1 VFPLLERKRWT
12 MGAYVNPDNDGFQTS
27 VNSRIYVD
35 KTDMIEYT
43 NMVMDTEEKYI
54 CVSRP
59 RRFGKSMAA
68 KMLAAYYSR
77 GCDSKELFQYLNIA
91 KVKSFGKNLNQCD
104 VLYLDIQW
112 FRSIVKGK
120 GISDQLL
127 FYIQTEVIGELAE
140 EYPEYVDEKA
150 QSLPEVLGRLYT
162 KANKKFIIII
172 DEWDCIFRE
181 DKNNTALQEEFITF
195 LRGLFKGGL
204 ADKFVKLAYI
214 TGILPIKKYGTQ
226 SALNNFDEYSMTDSG
241 FFARYVGFT
250 ADEVDE
256 LCRKYGMDFAEAQ
269 QWYDGYCF
277 TKAPHI
283 YNPRSI
289 VKSMLSGE
297 FGNYWTE
304 TETYESLKGYI
315 NLNYSGL
322 KDSIISMLG
331 GGVCEIDTG
340 SFQNDM
346 TSFKNKDDIMTL
358 LVHLG
363 YLSYDK
369 SDKKV
374 YIPNEEI
381 REEFLRVV
389 KNGNWDDMIRIVTG
403 SKQLLDATIME
414 YEDIVASKIQM
425 VHEDSTSILNYN
437 DENALSCVITL
448 AYISARTDYI
458 MIREMPSGK
467 GFADIVF
474 LPKRNSDKPAIVVE
488 LKWNKSLEGAISQIE
503 KKNYVKALENY
514 GGKVLLVGVNYD
526 KRTKEHQCR
535 IKKCFK

>member
-1 VFPLLERKRWT
+1 

-283 YNPRSI
+283 
-289 VKSMLSGE
+289 
-297 FGNYWTE
+297 
-304 TETYESLKGYI
+304 
-315 NLNYSGL
+315 
-322 KDSIISMLG
+322 
-331 GGVCEIDTG
+331 
-340 SFQNDM
+340 
-346 TSFKNKDDIMTL
+346 
-358 LVHLG
+358 
-363 YLSYDK
+363 
-369 SDKKV
+369 
-374 YIPNEEI
+374 
-381 REEFLRVV
+381 
-389 KNGNWDDMIRIVTG
+389 
-403 SKQLLDATIME
+403 
-414 YEDIVASKIQM
+414 
-425 VHEDSTSILNYN
+425 
-437 DENALSCVITL
+437 
-448 AYISARTDYI
+448 
-458 MIREMPSGK
+458 
-467 GFADIVF
+467 
-474 LPKRNSDKPAIVVE
+474 
-488 LKWNKSLEGAISQIE
+488 
-503 KKNYVKALENY
+503 
-514 GGKVLLVGVNYD
+514 
-526 KRTKEHQCR
+526 
-535 IKKCFK
+535 